1 MSLYI
6 FCICKVHN
14 MLRTSLNIKRDLTV
28 SCASR
33 VMTGPDV
40 VGCRY
45 RQLCSVC
52 SWSRQYFQAGG
63 RHLRGVQRQGG
74 GSAEGG
80 CAEGQQHP
88 CHRRHVKVSHCVI
101 QDVTSPSFYF
111 QTCTREPHRA
121 EEVHARREEAEPGG
135 QHSAAVRQAVRQPP
149 LLRLERFS
157 GEGRGVHPGK

>member
-1 MSLYI
+1 
-6 FCICKVHN
+6 

-40 VGCRY
+40 VGCRWLLVAAL
-45 RQLCSVC
+45 RLP
-52 SWSRQYFQAGG
+52 WSRQYFQAGG
-63 RHLRGVQRQGG
+63 RHLRGVQGQGG

-149 LLRLERFS
+149 LLRLERLP
-157 GEGRGVHPGK
+157 GEGGGVHPGK